1 MSSRREFGMV
11 NVRRYW
17 AALAVVI
24 TLGIGIVV
32 GSLATHGVRA
42 SKVASFVPGA
52 KPLADPSPVE
62 LSNSFA
68 KIAQN
73 VSPAVVNIRTE
84 STVRL
89 ADRRFQ
95 SPDGEPGDDFFNRF
109 FHLGPGG
116 PPSDFQQQSLGSG
129 MILDKNGYI
138 LTNYHV
144 VMQDGEDK
152 PVDRMRVQLA
162 SDENDLTMYPAK
174 LVGYDKWTDLAVIK
188 IASSKPLPTVQLGDS
203 QSMRVGDWVLAI
215 GSPFGLQATVTAGI
229 ISAKGRDIEG
239 GRSGEFKRFIQ
250 TDAAINPGN
259 SGGPL
264 VSLAGQVVGVN
275 TAIATTR
282 GAYDGVGFA
291 IPSDI
296 ARKVYNSI
304 ITTGTVRRGAIGVT
318 FMNLRN
324 EALLRSFGATHG
336 VVVESVEPGSPAE
349 NAGLQRGDVI
359 TSLDGQPI
367 SGGDELLNIVSNTE
381 PGKKLAVEYLRD
393 RKPAKTTI
401 VVGDWNRIVG
411 EADESSLKPGGSGQP
426 NSQPAGVLGFSVKD
440 LTPDQSKDIATQLRL
455 PHAEGV
461 LVTDVKPGSFAE
473 DLGVEKF
480 DIILS
485 VNHMEVTSADQF
497 NRLQSALKSGQD
509 VLFLVARRQGRGFTT
524 LFLADPL
531 P

>member
-1 MSSRREFGMV
+1 MV
-11 NVRRYW
+11 KMRRYW
-17 AALAVVI
+17 AGLVVAA

-42 SKVASFVPGA
+42 SRMNPFAPDA
-52 KPLADPSPVE
+52 RPLGDPSPVE

-68 KIAQN
+68 KIAHG

-84 STVRL
+84 STVQL
-89 ADRRFQ
+89 ADRRLQ
-95 SPDGEPGDDFFNRF
+95 SPDGQPGDDFFNHF

-162 SDENDLTMYPAK
+162 SDENDQTRYPAK

-188 IASSKPLPTVQLGDS
+188 VDAGKPLPTVQLGDS
-203 QSMRVGDWVLAI
+203 KSMRVGDWVLAI
-215 GSPFGLQATVTAGI
+215 GSPFGLQTSVTAGI
-229 ISAKGRDIEG
+229 VSAKGRDIEG
-239 GRSGEFKRFIQ
+239 DRSSEFKRFIQ

-264 VSLAGQVVGVN
+264 VNLAGQVVGVN

-282 GAYDGVGFA
+282 GTYDGVGFA
-291 IPSDI
+291 IPSDV
-296 ARKVYNSI
+296 ARRVYNSI

-318 FMNLRN
+318 FANVRN
-324 EALLRSFGATHG
+324 DALLRSFGASNG

-349 NAGLQRGDVI
+349 HAGLQRGDVI
-359 TSLDGQPI
+359 TALDSQSV
-367 SGGDELLNIVSNTE
+367 SGGDQLLDIISNTQ
-381 PGKKLAVEYLRD
+381 PGSKLTVEYLRD
-393 RKPAKTTI
+393 RKSEKTTI
-401 VVGDWNRIVG
+401 IVGDWNRIVG
-411 EADESSLKPGGSGQP
+411 EADGDLSNPSQGSQP
-426 NSQPAGVLGFSVKD
+426 SVQPAGVLGFSVKN
-440 LTPDQSKDIATQLRL
+440 LTPDQAKDVATQLRL
-455 PHAEGV
+455 PHQQGV
-461 LVTDVKPGSFAE
+461 LVTDVKPGSFGE
-473 DLGVEKF
+473 DLGINKY
-480 DIILS
+480 DIILAI
-485 VNHMEVTSADQF
+485 NHQPLTSADQF
-497 NRLQSALKSGQD
+497 NHLQSTLKSGQD
-509 VLFLVARRQGRGFTT
+509 ILFLIARRQGRGFTT
-524 LFLADPL
+524 LYLANPL

>member
-1 MSSRREFGMV
+1 MV

-17 AALAVVI
+17 AALVVAA
-24 TLGIGIVV
+24 TLGVGIVI
-32 GSLATHGVRA
+32 GSLATHRVRA
-42 SKVASFVPGA
+42 SKVVAPFVPGA

-73 VSPAVVNIRTE
+73 VSPAVVNIRTQ

-95 SPDGEPGDDFFNRF
+95 SPGGGPGDDFFNRF
-109 FHLGPGG
+109 FHMSPGG

-138 LTNYHV
+138 MTNYHV

-162 SDENDLTMYPAK
+162 SDENDSTMYPAK

-188 IASSKPLPTVQLGDS
+188 INTTKPLPVVKLGDS

-229 ISAKGRDIEG
+229 ISAKGRDLEG

-264 VSLAGQVVGVN
+264 VSMAAQVIGVN

-282 GAYDGVGFA
+282 GSYDGVGFA
-291 IPSDI
+291 IPSNVV
-296 ARKVYNSI
+296 RKVYNSI

-324 EALLRSFGATHG
+324 DALLRSFGADHG

-367 SGGDELLNIVSNTE
+367 SDGDQLLSIVSNTE
-381 PGKKLAVEYLRD
+381 PGKKLVVEYLRQ
-393 RKPAKTTI
+393 RKMGKSTI

-411 EADESSLKPGGSGQP
+411 EVDSIVARPGS
-426 NSQPAGVLGFSVKD
+426 SQPAPSPAGILGFSVKD
-440 LTPDQSKDIATQLRL
+440 LTPDQSKDLATQLRL
-455 PHAEGV
+455 PHPEGV
-461 LVTDVKPGSFAE
+461 VVTGVKPGGFAE
-473 DLGVEKF
+473 DLGVNDL

-485 VNHMEVTSADQF
+485 INHHEVTSASQF
-497 NRLQSALKSGQD
+497 NHLQSQLKSGQD

>member
-1 MSSRREFGMV
+1 ML

-17 AALAVVI
+17 AALVVAA
-24 TLGIGIVV
+24 TLGAGIII

-42 SKVASFVPGA
+42 AKVAVFAPGA

-68 KIAQN
+68 KVAMT

-89 ADRRFQ
+89 ADRHFRA
-95 SPDGEPGDDFFNRF
+95 PGGEPGDDFFNRF
-109 FHLGPGG
+109 FHMGPGG

-129 MILDKNGYI
+129 IILDQNGYI

-144 VMQDGEDK
+144 VMQDGGDK

-162 SDENDLTMYPAK
+162 SDQNDLTMYPAK
-174 LVGYDKWTDLAVIK
+174 LVGSDKWTDLAVIK
-188 IASSKPLPTVQLGDS
+188 IETGKPLPVAQLGDS
-203 QSMRVGDWVLAI
+203 HSMRVGDWVLAI
-215 GSPFGLQATVTAGI
+215 GSPFGLQTSVTAGI
-229 ISAKGRDIEG
+229 ISAKGRDNIES

-264 VSLAGQVVGVN
+264 VSMAAQVIGVN

-282 GAYDGVGFA
+282 GSYDGVGFA
-291 IPSDI
+291 IPSNV

-304 ITTGTVRRGAIGVT
+304 ITSGAVRRGAIGVT

-324 EALLRSFGATHG
+324 DALLRSFGASHG

-349 NAGLQRGDVI
+349 KAGLERGDVI
-359 TSLDGQPI
+359 TALDGQPV
-367 SGGDELLNIVSNTE
+367 SGGDELLSIISNTE
-381 PGKKLAVEYLRD
+381 PGKKLVVEYLRD
-393 RKPAKTTI
+393 RKTEKATI
-401 VVGDWNRIVG
+401 IVGDWNRIVG
-411 EADESSLKPGGSGQP
+411 EDISGAREGGNGSPQAAA
-426 NSQPAGVLGFSVKD
+426 AGILGFNVKALGPDEAKD
-440 LTPDQSKDIATQLRL
+440 LATQLRL
-455 PHAEGV
+455 PHPQGV
-461 LVTDVKPGSFAE
+461 LVTDVMPGGFAE
-473 DLGVEKF
+473 DLGVERL
-480 DIILS
+480 DIVLS
-485 VNHMEVTSADQF
+485 INHKEVTSVDQF
-497 NRLQSALKSGQD
+497 NHLQSELKSGQD
-509 VLFLVARRQGRGFTT
+509 VLLLVARRQGRGYTT

>member
-1 MSSRREFGMV
+1 MV
-11 NVRRYW
+11 YMRRYW
-17 AALAVVI
+17 AALAVTA
-24 TLGIGIVV
+24 TLGIGIVI

-42 SKVASFVPGA
+42 AKVSPFVSDA

-73 VSPAVVNIRTE
+73 VSPAVVNIKTE
-84 STVRL
+84 TTVRL
-89 ADRRFQ
+89 ADRHFQ

-116 PPSDFQQQSLGSG
+116 PPADFQQQSLGSG
-129 MILDKNGYI
+129 MVLDKNGYI

-162 SDENDLTMYPAK
+162 SDENDQTMYAAK

-188 IASSKPLPTVQLGDS
+188 INTDKALPTVQLGES

-264 VSLAGQVVGVN
+264 VSMAGQVVGVN

-282 GAYDGVGFA
+282 GSYDGVGFA

-296 ARKVYNSI
+296 ARRVYNSI

-324 EALLRSFGATHG
+324 DALLRSFGATHG

-349 NAGLQRGDVI
+349 SAGLERGDVI
-359 TSLDGQPI
+359 TSLNGQSISDGDQ
-367 SGGDELLNIVSNTE
+367 LLSIVSNTE

-393 RKPAKTTI
+393 RKASNATI

-411 EADESSLKPGGSGQP
+411 EEASGPLKPLNGGQNP
-426 NSQPAGVLGFSVKD
+426 QPAGVLGFSVKD
-440 LTPDQSKDIATQLRL
+440 LTPDQAKDLATQLRL
-455 PHAEGV
+455 PHPEGV
-461 LVTDVKPGSFAE
+461 IVMDVKPGSFGQ
-473 DLGVEKF
+473 DLGVNKL

-485 VNHMEVTSADQF
+485 LNHTEVTSADQF

-509 VLFLVARRQGRGFTT
+509 VLFLIARHQGRGFTT

>member
-1 MSSRREFGMV
+1 MV
-11 NVRRYW
+11 YMRRYW
-17 AALAVVI
+17 AALAVAA
-24 TLGIGIVV
+24 TLGIGIVI

-42 SKVASFVPGA
+42 AKVSPFVSDA

-62 LSNSFA
+62 LSDSFA

-73 VSPAVVNIRTE
+73 VSPAVVNIKTE
-84 STVRL
+84 TTVRL
-89 ADRRFQ
+89 ADRHLQ
-95 SPDGEPGDDFFNRF
+95 SPDSEPGDDFFNRF

-129 MILDKNGYI
+129 MVLDINGYI

-188 IASSKPLPTVQLGDS
+188 INANKPLPTVQLGES

-264 VSLAGQVVGVN
+264 VSMAGQVVGVN

-282 GAYDGVGFA
+282 GSYDGVGFA
-291 IPSDI
+291 IPSDV
-296 ARKVYNSI
+296 ARRVYNSI

-318 FMNLRN
+318 FMNMRN
-324 EALLRSFGATHG
+324 DALLRSFGASHG

-349 NAGLQRGDVI
+349 SAGLQRGDVI
-359 TSLDGQPI
+359 TSLNGQSISDG
-367 SGGDELLNIVSNTE
+367 DRLLSIVSNTE

-393 RKPAKTTI
+393 RKASIATI

-411 EADESSLKPGGSGQP
+411 EEASSPFKPGNGGQNP
-426 NSQPAGVLGFSVKD
+426 QPPGVLGFSVKD
-440 LTPDQSKDIATQLRL
+440 LTPDQAKDLATQLRL
-455 PHAEGV
+455 PHPEGV
-461 LVTDVKPGSFAE
+461 IVTEVKPGSF
-473 DLGVEKF
+473 
-480 DIILS
+480 
-485 VNHMEVTSADQF
+485 
-497 NRLQSALKSGQD
+497 GQD
-509 VLFLVARRQGRGFTT
+509 L
-524 LFLADPL
+524 
-531 P
+531 